1 MPTIGQNF
9 TIKWTDEREEKYQ
22 EYREVA
28 SDLGKSKS
36 TAVDNVMKALD
47 IATERL
53 REIKKERD
61 RVSKTVNKI

>member
-9 TIKWTDEREEKYQ
+9 TIDWTEDREEKYQ
-22 EYREVA
+22 KYREVA
-28 SDLGKSKS
+28 GELGKSKS
-36 TAVDNVMKALD
+36 TAVDNIMKALD

>member
-9 TIKWTDEREEKYQ
+9 TIDWTEGREEKYQ

-28 SDLGKSKS
+28 GELGKSKS
-36 TAVDNVMKALD
+36 TAVDNIMKALD

-61 RVSKTVNKI
+61 KVSKTVDKI